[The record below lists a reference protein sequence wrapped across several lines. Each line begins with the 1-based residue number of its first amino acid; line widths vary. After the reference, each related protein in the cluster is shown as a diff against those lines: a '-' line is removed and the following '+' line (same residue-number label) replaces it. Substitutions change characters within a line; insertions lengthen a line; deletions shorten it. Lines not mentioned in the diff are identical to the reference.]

1 MAHDPFERVQLVAG
15 RVKEKCHK
23 RCFLRPSVFMFSDM
37 SKLDPRVI
45 DYAATKLQAGFRG
58 WQTRKNLKNAQ

>member
-1 MAHDPFERVQLVAG
+1 MAHDPFVRVRLG
-15 RVKEKCHK
+15 GLKKKCQK
-23 RCFLRPSVFMFSDM
+23 RCFFRPSVFMFSDM